1 VRTVL
6 IVGTMDTKAAQI
18 LFVKEWIEKLGHRVV
33 IIDTGTRGASPPEAD
48 ITCDEV
54 ARAAGTSIEEVRR
67 MKELSTIVSLMIDG
81 AIKKAKELLDAGRLD
96 GVMSLGGAGAA
107 TIGTAVMKA
116 LPFGIPKLMVS
127 SAAGIQAYGSR
138 WFGTGDIM
146 MMNTVV
152 DIAGM
157 NEMVKNIL
165 ARAAGAI
172 AGQVEVVQPES
183 VATLLAGKGEGL
195 VAMTEDGSC
204 ERCGAYVRNA
214 LQEKG
219 YEVIIF
225 HAQGLGDRAMEE
237 LIDKGYFD
245 GVVDLAT
252 IGVSDEI
259 WEGNR
264 AGGPDRLEAAGRRGI
279 PLVLTPCGLNVT
291 GCGPTR
297 KNVERYTSRSR
308 IHRMDDLRMGTRY
321 NEEELLINARTIALK
336 LNKAKGPVRIF
347 VPLRGFSSWDVP
359 GSVIHAPEEDMILIN
374 ELRRCLKPEIKI
386 VEVDANL
393 EDEVFAQALV
403 DGFVDAMR
411 GQGRT

>member
-1 VRTVL
+1 MKTVVL
-6 IVGTMDTKAAQI
+6 IGTMDTKATQI
-18 LFVKEWIEKLGHRVV
+18 LFVKERIEKLGHKVV
-33 IIDTGTRGASPPEAD
+33 IMDTGTRGASPPEAD

-54 ARAAGTSIEEVRR
+54 ARAAGTIIADVRQ
-67 MKELSTIVSLMIDG
+67 MKELSSIVPLIIDG
-81 AIKKAKELLDAGRLD
+81 ATKKAKELLGAGRLD
-96 GVMSLGGAGAA
+96 GIMSIGGAGAA
-107 TIGTAVMKA
+107 TIATAVMKT

-127 SAAGIQAYGSR
+127 SASGIQAYGSH
-138 WFGTGDIM
+138 WFGTADIM

-157 NEMVKNIL
+157 NRMVKNVL
-165 ARAAGAI
+165 TRAAGAI
-172 AGQVEVVQPES
+172 AGQVGVIEPECVRTILS
-183 VATLLAGKGEGL
+183 GGGKPL
-195 VAMTEDGSC
+195 IAMTEDSSC
-204 ERCGAYVRNA
+204 ERCGAYARAA

-237 LIDKGYFD
+237 LIDQGHFD
-245 GVVDLAT
+245 GVLDIAT

-297 KNVERYTSRSR
+297 KNAEKYTSRSR
-308 IHRMDDLRMGTRY
+308 IHRIDELRMGTRY
-321 NEEELLINARTIALK
+321 DEEELLINARTIASK
-336 LNKAKGPVRIF
+336 LNKAKGPVKVF

-359 GSVIHAPEEDMILIN
+359 GSIIHAPAEDMILIN
-374 ELRRCLKPEIKI
+374 ELRRCLALEIEI

-393 EDEVFAQALV
+393 EDEAFARRLV
-403 DGFVDAMR
+403 DGFTDIM
-411 GQGRT
+411 GQQG